1 MERDFLGLSS
11 KETLAVVK
19 EEINNDG
26 FKDPGIFFLYDFS
39 FLFLALLLI
48 FVYLLIDLLRSLTYY
63 CHLESLNFCLNY
75 GCLCI
80 FIIVGNL

>member
-48 FVYLLIDLLRSLTYY
+48 FVYLLMICCEASPT
-63 CHLESLNFCLNY
+63 
-75 GCLCI
+75 
-80 FIIVGNL
+80 IVIWNL